1 MGHMAG
7 MVQDAH
13 SATLKSS
20 FMSIQAC
27 TLARALL
34 YSNSYLNLSET
45 ETESEQLASRKRVR
59 SRPQAGP
66 IPPAGVLFDPPVP
79 NETVRKVITTPH
91 ICTRARTTLN
101 DDPGNPPGAHSA
113 AQGGGVVTKA
123 RTPCGLNLRNVSLAV
138 GCRLLGTQERAF
150 GSEQVSWSGS
160 PPPPDARHWLESQSF
175 TPAENGCIESAL
187 TDSQELTPQEWLK
200 TLRGPYC

>member
-1 MGHMAG
+1 MAG

-34 YSNSYLNLSET
+34 YSNTY
-45 ETESEQLASRKRVR
+45 ESEQLASRKPLDPARKRVR
-59 SRPQAGP
+59 SRPQGFFSIPLFQTRPCARSSQPHTFVPGP
-66 IPPAGVLFDPPVP
+66 VLPS
-79 NETVRKVITTPH
+79 KTTPATPPSTL
-91 ICTRARTTLN
+91 CRARRRSSHQSSNPLRSQ
-101 DDPGNPPGAHSA
+101 PPKRIFGCWVSAVGN
-113 AQGGGVVTKA
+113 A
-123 RTPCGLNLRNVSLAV
+123 RTSFW
-138 GCRLLGTQERAF
+138 ERA
-150 GSEQVSWSGS
+150 SLMERQSSA
-160 PPPPDARHWLESQSF
+160 PDARHWLESQSF
-175 TPAENGCIESAL
+175 TRAEIGCIESAL